1 MVKRKM
7 VEQESE
13 GAVKKT
19 CKARVKHQN
28 SVSETQSETK
38 EPQAA
43 EVQGADVTGKTI
55 LHLSNEKADKAQAVE
70 EVRQPSKVLHP
81 IFNIVKE

>member
-38 EPQAA
+38 EP
-43 EVQGADVTGKTI
+43 QGADVTGKTI